1 MKQRPSRWAK
11 IVFRKTFILMGT
23 KDIIPALRHVM
34 DDLPTQRE
42 FVTAHERRARI
53 IAQLHQQTI
62 ASATK
67 AKIVKWLFVVGTAL
81 LSLVCFAAGW
91 IVA

>member
-1 MKQRPSRWAK
+1 
-11 IVFRKTFILMGT
+11 MGT
-23 KDIIPALRHVM
+23 KDVIPALRHVM

-42 FVTAHERRARI
+42 LVTAHERRARI
-53 IAQLHQQTI
+53 ITQLHQQTI

-81 LSLVCFAAGW
+81 LALVCFAAGW